1 MEASYKERFL
11 TICHES
17 IHRDGITS
25 LLEALERNDFYSAPA
40 STRFHLSEP
49 GGLLRHSLNVYDE
62 LCRLVKAYGF
72 EEKFSAETIAIV
84 SLFHD
89 FCKINMYKA
98 DSRNVKVDGKW
109 TSVPCYTTEE
119 KFHYGGHGSKSV
131 FLIERFVK
139 LTFEEAVAI
148 NCHMG
153 CWDGNNSVSGAY
165 EQYPLAWLLHVA
177 DEAASFLI
185 EPKQE

>member
-1 MEASYKERFL
+1 MAEMTNKEQFIA
-11 TICHES
+11 ICHEH
-17 IHRDGITS
+17 IHREGIST
-25 LLEALERNDFYSAPA
+25 LLEALEKNDFYVAPA

-49 GGLLRHSLNVYDE
+49 GGLLQHSLNVYNE
-62 LCRLVKAYGF
+62 LCRLVKAYHL
-72 EEKFSAETIAIV
+72 EDKISHESIAIV

-89 FCKINMYKA
+89 FCKIGMYKQDA
-98 DSRNVKVDGKW
+98 RNVKIDGKW

-131 FLIERFVK
+131 FLIERFIR
-139 LTFEEAVAI
+139 LTAEEAVAI

-153 CWDGNNSVSGAY
+153 SWDGNTSVRDAY
-165 EQYPLAWLLHVA
+165 EQYPLAWLVHVA

-185 EPKQE
+185 EGK